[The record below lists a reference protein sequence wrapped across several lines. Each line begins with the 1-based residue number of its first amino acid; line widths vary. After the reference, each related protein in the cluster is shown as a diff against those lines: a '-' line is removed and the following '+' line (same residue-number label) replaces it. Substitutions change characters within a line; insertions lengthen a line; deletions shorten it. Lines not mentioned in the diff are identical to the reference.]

1 MTADTHEL
9 PDMAAQEMYI
19 VLAILMQMGH
29 DVINI
34 LKSYWSTAEQFCTPF
49 YINIMK
55 CDKFLHILRFLH
67 LWKHEPT
74 RQE

>member
-34 LKSYWSTAEQFCTPF
+34 LKSYWSTKQQFYTP
-49 YINIMK
+49 YYSNTII
-55 CDKFLHILRFLH
+55 CDQILCILRV
-67 LWKHEPT
+67 
-74 RQE
+74 Q